1 MLYLAD
7 PAPIQTA
14 QPYNDSA
21 LKAAVDELKAN
32 ETIDDQT
39 AAALETLVK
48 AKDAAHDNAITD
60 LKLNDATTD
69 AALKILSNKIDA
81 IKVPDLSGYALK
93 SEIPS
98 SVVQKAEIDPIY
110 DLLPTPTPMQV
121 LSGTGATATPATTG
135 SLLVNQGKT
144 HTTARTTTPPLIA
157 WESTMT
163 ISPVVGECRV
173 RWGILSVRQ
182 GTIEIQLGTA
192 SAIQASNTGLGWD
205 CADPTVTIKIDGN
218 YTCFDKLIPAQQSP
232 LNVRFQFPTGPSV
245 VQLPSLYSTAT
256 PFSMIPA
263 NPTGLK
269 LRAMPGGEE
278 LPYRP
283 GEFAKLTDIPSPYDP
298 SPLITRVT
306 ALESAPET
314 AFTRVADTKWF
325 DTFAGTNQS
334 YKRKASRT
342 STTSIS
348 FEIFQSGGSIRQFS
362 LTDFTGFAYS
372 GFGNG
377 AGDPNGVTK
386 AIPGPENVLII
397 WDGTGETLSII
408 VTNVGGITN
417 YQIRKVRVNGQP
429 LDWLSIYE
437 PPIPAVVKD
446 KLSYIVNGGAQD
458 QAVPVNG
465 TVLLDTVNKLINP
478 DNLTDLAF
486 VANGRVV
493 FPIDGR
499 VSVTGTFYRTTATGV
514 VEPVLFVYKGSG
526 NTTKMQFN
534 QTGIMANASSCHLQ
548 CGEFFVNAG
557 DTMAILCPQACTVWK
572 ANCRLSVVYV

>member
-7 PAPIQTA
+7 PAPAQTA
-14 QPYNDSA
+14 QPYDDSA
-21 LKAAVDELKAN
+21 LKAAVDILKAN
-32 ETIDDQT
+32 EAIDDQT
-39 AAALETLVK
+39 VSALETLVK
-48 AKDAAHDNAITD
+48 VKDAAHDQAIAQ
-60 LKLNDATTD
+60 LIARV
-69 AALKILSNKIDA
+69 DA
-81 IKVPDLSGYALK
+81 IPTQTVGVS
-93 SEIPS
+93 
-98 SVVQKAEIDPIY
+98 KAEIDPIF
-110 DLLPTPTPMQV
+110 DPLPTPQPIV
-121 LSGTGATATPATTG
+121 APGTMNGATLVSGVTG
-135 SLLVNQGKT
+135 SPMVNGGKV
-144 HTTARTTTPPLIA
+144 HTFGRLSTPPAPNTWNTTL
-157 WESTMT
+157 T
-163 ISPVVGECRV
+163 ISPVTGACKLRFA
-173 RWGILSVRQ
+173 ITSAIQ
-182 GTIEIQLGTA
+182 GTIEVSIDGAASLTA
-192 SAIQASNTGLGWD
+192 SNVGFGWSGTTPAIVAFQNPDFTWFEVAIPQSSNSQSVKITIPTGRGQL
-205 CADPTVTIKIDGN
+205 PTIYSQDAITS
-218 YTCFDKLIPAQQSP
+218 LIP
-232 LNVRFQFPTGPSV
+232 T
-245 VQLPSLYSTAT
+245 
-256 PFSMIPA
+256 

-283 GEFAKLTDIPSPYDP
+283 GEFAKLTDIPDP
-298 SPLITRVT
+298 TPLAARVT
-306 ALESAPET
+306 ALESAPQSQ
-314 AFTRVADTKWF
+314 FSKVADTKWF
-325 DTFAGTNQS
+325 DTFAETNQS
-334 YKRKASRT
+334 YKRKASRA

-348 FEIFQSGGSIRQFS
+348 FEILQSGGSIRQFA

-386 AIPGPENVLII
+386 AIPGSENVLII

-408 VTNVGGITN
+408 VTNVGGIAN

-429 LDWLSIYE
+429 LDWLSVYE
-437 PPIPAVVKD
+437 PPIPTVPKD

-493 FPIDGR
+493 FPVDGR

-514 VEPVLFVYKGSG
+514 VEPVLFVYKGSSA
-526 NTTKMQFN
+526 TTKMQFN